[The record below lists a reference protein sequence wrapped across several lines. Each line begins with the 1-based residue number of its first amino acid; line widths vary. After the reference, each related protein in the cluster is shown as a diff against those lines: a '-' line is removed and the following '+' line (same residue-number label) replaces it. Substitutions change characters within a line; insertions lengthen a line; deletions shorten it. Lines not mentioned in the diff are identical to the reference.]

1 MRTLMVSCVAL
12 LAGLGAAWRACGPP
26 DRLPGA
32 AAQAPVDTGR
42 VIVEGSSLFYEAA
55 GRGAPVILLHA
66 AYVDR
71 RMWDDQFTELSRNFR
86 VIRYDARGYGRSGPV
101 TGGFERASDLHALLR
116 ALGVRRATLVGC
128 SLGGGTAI
136 DFALR
141 HPDMV
146 DRLVLVGSGVSGYAW
161 PPDDMQAAG
170 PVAARAALARGD
182 TVGVARAWLLT
193 DYLAAAREHP
203 RVAAKLD
210 TLLAENVAYWKGLL
224 RDGDLERDP
233 TPPALGRLGAIAAP
247 TLVVVGSRDV
257 TDIRHIADSL
267 RAKLARARLVVFEGA
282 DHVPNME
289 QPARFTRLIREF
301 LAEPP
306 ADP

>member
-1 MRTLMVSCVAL
+1 MRRLMAWCVAL
-12 LAGLGAAWRACGPP
+12 QAGFGAAGCARRPAAGLPGDVA
-26 DRLPGA
+26 RLH
-32 AAQAPVDTGR
+32 VDTGR
-42 VIVEGSSLFYEAA
+42 VMVEGSSLFYEAA
-55 GRGAPVILLHA
+55 GRGSPVVLLHA
-66 AYVDR
+66 AFVDR
-71 RMWDDQFTELSRNFR
+71 RMWDDQFAELARTHR

-101 TGGFERASDLHALLR
+101 TGDFERAGDLHALLR
-116 ALGVRRATLVGC
+116 GLVLRRAALVGC

-146 DRLVLVGSGVSGYAW
+146 DRLVLVGTGVSGYTW
-161 PPDDMQAAG
+161 PPDDMQAPG

-193 DYLAAAREHP
+193 EYLAAAREQP

-210 TLLAENVAYWKGLL
+210 TLLAENVGYWKGLL
-224 RDGDLERDP
+224 RDGDREREP

-257 TDIRHIADSL
+257 PDILHIADSL
-267 RAKLARARLVVFEGA
+267 RTKLPRARLMALEGA
-282 DHVPNME
+282 GHVPNME
-289 QPARFTRLIREF
+289 QPARFTSLVRQF
-301 LAEPP
+301 LSEP
-306 ADP
+306 